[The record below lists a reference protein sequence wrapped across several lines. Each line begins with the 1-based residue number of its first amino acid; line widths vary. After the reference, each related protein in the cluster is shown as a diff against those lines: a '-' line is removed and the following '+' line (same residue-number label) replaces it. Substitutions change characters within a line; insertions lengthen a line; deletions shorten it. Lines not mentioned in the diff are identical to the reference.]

1 MPIVPVLG
9 PAGGGKSQWIAERQK
24 PDDVVIDFS
33 GLYRALKGT
42 DEKLVRRVGDPI
54 VPFVQAVKQ
63 AALREAVS
71 RQLNGFVTSATPT
84 DRTPL
89 ELATGER
96 AVIIDPGESV
106 VRDRLAV
113 DGDELSLECESAIT
127 RWYR

>member
-1 MPIVPVLG
+1 MPIKPVLG

-33 GLYRALKGT
+33 GLYRALKNT
-42 DEKLVRRVGDPI
+42 DAKTVRRVGDPV

-71 RQLNGFVTSATPT
+71 RQLNGFVTSATPG
-84 DRTPL
+84 DRPL
-89 ELATGER
+89 LEQATGEQ
-96 AVIIDPGESV
+96 AVIIDPGEDV
-106 VRDRLAV
+106 VRERLAGA
-113 DGDELSLECESAIT
+113 DDELSIECENATT